1 VKAHNLTKTICQ
13 LFILI
18 SLYSCS
24 KEGTDF
30 IDNTSNFPLNW
41 KSNDSLVVIGYNAL
55 DSLRAIRN
63 TSVVPFGT
71 KIDEHYGTFRS
82 SYFASYQTTLSS
94 KSFTFASV
102 DSIVLIIP
110 YYATTPAYG
119 SANQPFSMEV
129 YEMTEGIETDPISK
143 KMTYTYNPSLLGSLT
158 NFTANYKDSTLDGGI
173 KAAPA
178 IRVPLNRSLAN
189 KIIAPGVYSSDADFQ
204 NVLKGLYV
212 RSSGNNSTNGFVLL
226 SIGSDNTLRIY
237 GKNANGGS
245 ITSDF
250 NTGGNNSTTI
260 NQFLHDNSSLARLAS
275 QNPNNTSGDNLLYSH
290 GLSGYVPT
298 LVLPD
303 LSSFMKMKSVFKA
316 ELSLYIIDTGVFL
329 TPNLGLMSLDTLN
342 REFALP
348 DELYKKGFLISIKD
362 TSIGG
367 NPCKEYKYNIA
378 MYVNRMG
385 TNINTTRKLRI
396 YSAPLLISNSLTKF
410 SDFLPSSVVIGGTGN
425 AANSKL
431 KLYYTDL

>member
-1 VKAHNLTKTICQ
+1 
-13 LFILI
+13 
-18 SLYSCS
+18 
-24 KEGTDF
+24 
-30 IDNTSNFPLNW
+30 
-41 KSNDSLVVIGYNAL
+41 
-55 DSLRAIRN
+55 
-63 TSVVPFGT
+63 
-71 KIDEHYGTFRS
+71 
-82 SYFASYQTTLSS
+82 
-94 KSFTFASV
+94 
-102 DSIVLIIP
+102 
-110 YYATTPAYG
+110 
-119 SANQPFSMEV
+119 
-129 YEMTEGIETDPISK
+129 MTEGIETDPISK

-425 AANSKL
+425 AANPKL